1 MNMNLNRRQR
11 LGGGAFIVSAL
22 VFLLSAHAGAFPPG
36 PMQEEGIDMKR
47 RNMPPFHISPCGIWQ
62 DPEMV
67 QDLGLTGEQMKALRD
82 ADLLFIDKHLELK
95 AQLER
100 QHFEM
105 EKAFSAEILD
115 EVTVREV
122 AKKIADLEGKLS
134 IQFIESLLARE
145 KILNSD
151 QRKKLKAFEWGRHVK
166 HERQKGRERLPDEK
180 ERPRR

>member
-1 MNMNLNRRQR
+1 MKLNSSRGQR
-11 LGGGAFIVSAL
+11 LGGGAVIVSVL
-22 VFLLSAHAGAFPPG
+22 VFLLSTHAGAFPPS

-47 RNMPPFHISPCGIWQ
+47 HHMPPFHVSPCGIWQ

-67 QDLGLTGEQMKALRD
+67 QDLGLTGEQMKALKD

-105 EKAFSAEILD
+105 EKAFSAETLD

-122 AKKIADLEGKLS
+122 AKKTADLEGKLS

-145 KILNSD
+145 KILTSD
-151 QRKKLKAFEWGRHVK
+151 QRKRLKAFEWGRHAK
-166 HERQKGRERLPDEK
+166 HERQKDRVRSPDEK